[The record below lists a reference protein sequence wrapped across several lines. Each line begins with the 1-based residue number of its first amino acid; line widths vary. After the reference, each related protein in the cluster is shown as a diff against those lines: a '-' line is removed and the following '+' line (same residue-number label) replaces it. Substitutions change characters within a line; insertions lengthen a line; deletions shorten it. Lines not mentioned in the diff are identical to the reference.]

1 MCKVEYILFTYEPN
15 KSNIFGIFDEDD
27 GNIYINSKLNKTE
40 RELVYIHEVQ
50 HRDCFNNKCKCWKK
64 LFWCEY
70 HAFKAELDFV
80 FKLNKYRYWH
90 CFFKI
95 AIKEL
100 IKFKTHPEI
109 DGWAEHYKAKRKVMK
124 LNKCVEY
131 AKKYKYWEQIKEII
145 K

>member
-1 MCKVEYILFTYEPN
+1 MHKVDYILFTYKPN

-27 GNIYINSKLNKTE
+27 GNIYINSKLNKIE
-40 RELVYIHEVQ
+40 RKLVYVHEVQ

-70 HAFKAELDFV
+70 HAFRAEFNFV
-80 FKLNKYRYWH
+80 LKLNKRRYWH
-90 CFFKI
+90 GFFKI

-100 IKFKTHPEI
+100 VKFKLHPEI
-109 DGWAEHYKAKRKVMK
+109 SGWTEHYKAKRRVMK
-124 LNKCVEY
+124 LDECVKY
-131 AKKYKYWEQIKEII
+131 AKKYKYWKQIKEII